1 MKGRLY
7 PYVIFL
13 PKGSKYEVLRAMFGS
28 SVPADI
34 LRVALKRG
42 VSERIYQ
49 KDLIESL
56 GYSNKTIIEHL
67 KVLTDLGI
75 LTEQMEKIEASGRTI
90 WLKTYRLT
98 DLGKWFALLLVD
110 EEDLSKEDKIT
121 IACNAFRSYMK
132 WIREISESLG
142 INRSDLQKIFEEEMK

>member
-1 MKGRLY
+1 MKSRLY

-13 PKGSKYEVLRAMFGS
+13 PKGSKYEVLRAMFSS
-28 SVPADI
+28 SVPAEI
-34 LRVALKRG
+34 LRIALRHG

-67 KVLTDLGI
+67 KALTDLGI
-75 LTEQMEKIEASGRTI
+75 LTERMEKNEASGRTI

-110 EEDLSKEDKIT
+110 EENLSNEDKIA

-132 WIREISESLG
+132 WIRELSERLG